1 MGKIFIGVNEGEKVH
16 RLSSSGKH
24 SVCRINFFNIT
35 RAFPISI
42 DKCLT
47 RDLFFPPR
55 AAYNVR
61 YTSKISILA

>member
-1 MGKIFIGVNEGEKVH
+1 MGKIFIGGNEGEKVH
-16 RLSSSGKH
+16 RLSFRVPDK
-24 SVCRINFFNIT
+24 FLNIT